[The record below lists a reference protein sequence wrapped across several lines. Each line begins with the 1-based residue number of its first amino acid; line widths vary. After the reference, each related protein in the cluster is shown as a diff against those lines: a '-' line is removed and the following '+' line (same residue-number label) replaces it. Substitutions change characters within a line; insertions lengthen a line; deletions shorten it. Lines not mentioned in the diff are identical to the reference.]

1 MKLSDWAKS
10 QGISYKTA
18 WRWFD
23 QGKLPV
29 PAEQMP
35 TGTILVK
42 TEENHLDCVVYARV
56 SSNDQK
62 PDLDRQVARI
72 VEAVTSRGLRVSKT
86 VTEIGSGLNGHRPK
100 LKRLLSDSSVKLI
113 AIEHKDRLMRFGY
126 EYIESALQ
134 SQGRGLI
141 VIDNKELKD
150 DLVEDMISVL
160 TCFCARLYGRRS
172 AKNKAKK
179 ALEVLKNESDTEPEN
194 LS

>member
-23 QGKLPV
+23 EGKLPV
-29 PAEQMP
+29 PAEQMA

-42 TEENHLDCVVYARV
+42 IEEPQTEKDCIVYARV

-62 PDLDRQVARI
+62 SDLERQIAR
-72 VEAVTSRGLRVSKT
+72 VVSAVTGQGFTVSKT

-100 LKRLLSDSSVKLI
+100 LMRLLRDSSIKII

-126 EYIESALQ
+126 EYVESALQ
-134 SQGRGLI
+134 SQGRSLI
-141 VIDNKELKD
+141 VVDDKELKD
-150 DLVEDMISVL
+150 DLVEDMIAVL
-160 TCFCARLYGRRS
+160 TSFCARLYGRTK

-179 ALEVLKNESDTEPEN
+179 VLEVIKNDCNT
-194 LS
+194 